1 MHSHAVR
8 CMTSWSYTP
17 SCAAT
22 DACSPCIAVSFTCL
36 GPSFGPFKD
45 VSMFRLR
52 ERKSSTATPSVSR
65 CACVRGEEVL
75 CMTLALAALGPWMAT
90 VARAQTDVA
99 LVDSAS
105 ANGPAPAVVVG
116 PIPFRKGFPV
126 IINNNGPFTFRLNPG
141 APSAFYLSSTM
152 AEELG
157 LTVLTHGRYRL
168 LDETSPSSGRYVD
181 MVRIDDMRLA
191 GAELHDLKGIA
202 TPQDNSSVVGIGA
215 FHGYMLTLDYPHD
228 KLTVST
234 ERLANPDNLTVF
246 HFVGDETTPVVPI
259 TLNGTP
265 MTAHVEASAE
275 DQEGDLMVPIELGKR
290 LPLLTPLREDGFYSD
305 GIGRTW
311 LRFKSQLNG
320 DLQVGALIVH
330 NPTLIVSNRLSYI
343 NLAGICRRLLLRFDL
358 DDRLVEIKLPAA
370 PATQTAAQR

>member
-1 MHSHAVR
+1 MV
-8 CMTSWSYTP
+8 
-17 SCAAT
+17 
-22 DACSPCIAVSFTCL
+22 CL
-36 GPSFGPFKD
+36 
-45 VSMFRLR
+45 
-52 ERKSSTATPSVSR
+52 
-65 CACVRGEEVL
+65 
-75 CMTLALAALGPWMAT
+75 TLALVGLSPFLCGST
-90 VARAQTDVA
+90 QAQTSVA
-99 LVDSAS
+99 LVDPAF
-105 ANGPAPAVVVG
+105 ANGTAGGVVVG
-116 PIPFRKGFPV
+116 PIPFRKGFP
-126 IINNNGPFTFRLNPG
+126 ITINDNGPFMFRLNPG

-191 GAELHDLKGIA
+191 GAELRDLKGIA

-215 FHGYMLTLDYPHD
+215 FHGYLLTLDFPHD
-228 KLTVST
+228 RLTVST

-259 TLNGTP
+259 TLNGVP

-275 DQEGDLMVPIELGKR
+275 DQEGDLMVPIDIGKR

-311 LRFKSQLNG
+311 LKFKSTLNG
-320 DLQVGALIVH
+320 DLQVGALTVH

-343 NLAGICRRLLLRFDL
+343 NLAGVCRRLMLRFDL

-370 PATQTAAQR
+370 AMAPPPAAAQR

>member
-1 MHSHAVR
+1 
-8 CMTSWSYTP
+8 
-17 SCAAT
+17 
-22 DACSPCIAVSFTCL
+22 
-36 GPSFGPFKD
+36 
-45 VSMFRLR
+45 MFRFC
-52 ERKSSTATPSVSR
+52 ERKSSTATPSVPR
-65 CACVRGEEVL
+65 CVRLRGEEVL
-75 CMTLALAALGPWMAT
+75 YLAMAVLT
-90 VARAQTDVA
+90 PFLYGTTQAQTSVA
-99 LVDSAS
+99 LVDPAS
-105 ANGPAPAVVVG
+105 ANASSAAVVVG
-116 PIPFRKGFPV
+116 PIPFRKGFP
-126 IINNNGPFTFRLNPG
+126 ITINDDGPFTFRLNPG

-191 GAELHDLKGIA
+191 GAELRELKGIA

-215 FHGYMLTLDYPHD
+215 FHGYMLTLDFPHD
-228 KLTVST
+228 QLTVT
-234 ERLANPDNLTVF
+234 TDRLANPDNLTVF

-311 LRFKSQLNG
+311 LKFKSTLNG
-320 DLQVGALIVH
+320 DLQVGALTVH

-343 NLAGICRRLLLRFDL
+343 NLAGVCRRLLLRFDL

-370 PATQTAAQR
+370 PTPAASAAAPR